1 MSEQR
6 NLGAEVK
13 AQIEAEL
20 RKAASL
26 PPSEL
31 ETVLAPYLQPLR
43 EMFQQIH
50 SVRRAWLTW
59 VEENRETFLR
69 VGQAVDE
76 VAAKV
81 GTFLVEMDEASQR
94 FAEMLREVERLA
106 DCGWTV
112 PTELTVSELID
123 FLRSP
128 DAEAAAAYL
137 IQRLDSMDPDWSRTE
152 ARLCG
157 DPHLAEFQT
166 VLPQCF
172 RAIRRGDYAIAVPN
186 LIAMLERVIQTLNP
200 ESLHASTDVLKTL
213 RAKGVIAENAQEDL
227 FCGAIWLSL
236 LKVVSPLWDNLPLN
250 IRDSAGLS
258 RHGVQHGRTEPPNT
272 KTEVVRLLNTLETAL
287 ALHDLL
293 RENRDFSINDSNDSK
308 KLQPAVALI
317 RANFFLPRGKH
328 RLADASSEEDSQS
341 QSPRT

>member
-1 MSEQR
+1 
-6 NLGAEVK
+6 VK
-13 AQIEAEL
+13 AQIDAEL
-20 RKAASL
+20 LKAASL
-26 PPSEL
+26 PRPEL
-31 ETVLAPYLQPLR
+31 ETVLVPYLQPLR
-43 EMFQQIH
+43 EMFQQIQT
-50 SVRRAWLTW
+50 VRRAWFTW

-69 VGQAVDE
+69 VSQAVHE

-81 GTFLVEMDEASQR
+81 GTFFVEIGETSQR
-94 FAEMLREVERLA
+94 FGEMLREVKRLA

-137 IQRLDSMDPDWSRTE
+137 IQRLDSMDPHWSRME
-152 ARLCG
+152 ARLSG

-172 RAIRRGDYAIAVPN
+172 RAIRKGDYAIAVPS

-213 RAKGVIAENAQEDL
+213 RGKGVIAEKAQEDL
-227 FCGAIWLSL
+227 FCGAVWLSL
-236 LKVVSPLWDNLPLN
+236 LKVVSSLWGNLPLN
-250 IRDSAGLS
+250 IPDSAGLS

-272 KTEVVRLLNTLETAL
+272 KTEVVRLLNTLETGL

-293 RENRDFSINDSNDSK
+293 RENREFSIKDSNDSK
-308 KLQPAVALI
+308 KLQPAFALI

-328 RLADASSEEDSQS
+328 GLAEASSEEDSQS
-341 QSPRT
+341 QSPRS

>member
-1 MSEQR
+1 MGRDVGIDVLIVLVGLEGCER
-6 NLGAEVK
+6 F
-13 AQIEAEL
+13 L
-20 RKAASL
+20 RFL
-26 PPSEL
+26 VEH
-31 ETVLAPYLQPLR
+31 LAGL
-43 EMFQQIH
+43 
-50 SVRRAWLTW
+50 RAWFTW
-59 VEENRETFLR
+59 VEENREMILH
-69 VGQAVDE
+69 VGQAVHE

-81 GTFLVEMDEASQR
+81 GAFLVEMDEASQW
-94 FAEMLREVERLA
+94 FAELLREVERLG
-106 DCGWTV
+106 DCGWTF

-137 IQRLDSMDPDWSRTE
+137 IQRLDSTDPDWSRME
-152 ARLCG
+152 ARLWR

-213 RAKGVIAENAQEDL
+213 RAKGVIAEKAQEDL
-227 FCGAIWLSL
+227 FCAAIWLSL
-236 LKVVSPLWDNLPLN
+236 LKVVGPLWADLPIN
-250 IRDSAGLS
+250 IPNSAALS

-272 KTEVVRLLNTLETAL
+272 KTEIVRLLNTLETAL
-287 ALHDLL
+287 ALHELL
-293 RENRDFSINDSNDSK
+293 HENRGFSIKENKKSK
-308 KLQPAVALI
+308 KMQPAIALI

-328 RLADASSEEDSQS
+328 RIADPASEEES
-341 QSPRT
+341 

>member
-6 NLGAEVK
+6 NLGAELK

-20 RKAASL
+20 GKAASL

-31 ETVLAPYLQPLR
+31 EVVLAPYLQPLR
-43 EMFQQIH
+43 EMFLQIQTV
-50 SVRRAWLTW
+50 SRAWISW
-59 VEENRETFLR
+59 VEESRETFLR
-69 VGQAVDE
+69 VGQAVHE

-81 GTFLVEMDEASQR
+81 STFLVEMDEVSQR

-123 FLRSP
+123 FLRLP
-128 DAEAAAAYL
+128 DGEAAAAYL
-137 IQRLDSMDPDWSRTE
+137 IHRLDPTDPDWSRMET
-152 ARLCG
+152 RLCS
-157 DPHLAEFQT
+157 DPHLAEFGT

-200 ESLHASTDVLKTL
+200 DSLHASTDVLKTL
-213 RAKGVIAENAQEDL
+213 RAKGVIAEKAQVDL
-227 FCGAIWLSL
+227 FCAAIWLSL
-236 LKVVSPLWDNLPLN
+236 IKVVGPLWANLPLN
-250 IRDSAGLS
+250 IPDSAGLS

-272 KTEVVRLLNTLETAL
+272 KIEIVRLLNTLETAL
-287 ALHDLL
+287 ALHELL
-293 RENRDFSINDSNDSK
+293 RENQEFSIKESNGSK
-308 KLQPAVALI
+308 KMQPVFALI
-317 RANFFLPRGKH
+317 RANFFLPRGRH
-328 RLADASSEEDSQS
+328 RLTGDSSEEESK
-341 QSPRT
+341 PELL

>member
-6 NLGAEVK
+6 NLGAELK

-20 RKAASL
+20 RKAASC

-31 ETVLAPYLQPLR
+31 QTVLAPYLQPLR
-43 EMFQQIH
+43 EMFQQVQT
-50 SVRRAWLTW
+50 VRRAWFTW
-59 VEENRETFLR
+59 VEENRETFLHI
-69 VGQAVDE
+69 GQAVHE

-94 FAEMLREVERLA
+94 FAEKLREVERLA

-137 IQRLDSMDPDWSRTE
+137 IQRLDSVDPDWSRME
-152 ARLCG
+152 VRLWS

-172 RAIRRGDYAIAVPN
+172 RAIRRGDYPIAVPN

-200 ESLHASTDVLKTL
+200 ESLHVSTDVPKTL
-213 RAKGVIAENAQEDL
+213 RAKGVIAEKAQEDL
-227 FCGAIWLSL
+227 FCAAIWLSL
-236 LKVVSPLWDNLPLN
+236 LKVVSLLWGNLPLN
-250 IRDSAGLS
+250 IPDSAGLS

-272 KTEVVRLLNTLETAL
+272 KTEIVRLLNTLETAL
-287 ALHDLL
+287 ALHELL
-293 RENRDFSINDSNDSK
+293 CENRDFSIKESNGSK
-308 KLQPAVALI
+308 KMQPALALI
-317 RANFFLPRGKH
+317 RANFFLPRRRKH
-328 RLADASSEEDSQS
+328 GLADASSEEDSQS
-341 QSPRT
+341 

>member
-6 NLGAEVK
+6 NLGAELK
-13 AQIEAEL
+13 AQIEAEF
-20 RKAASL
+20 RKSASP

-31 ETVLAPYLQPLR
+31 QTVLAPYFEPLR
-43 EMFQQIH
+43 EMFQQVET
-50 SVRRAWLTW
+50 VRSAWFIW
-59 VEENRETFLR
+59 IEENRETFLHFS
-69 VGQAVDE
+69 QAVHE
-76 VAAKV
+76 VAEKV

-137 IQRLDSMDPDWSRTE
+137 IQRLDSLDPDWSRME
-152 ARLCG
+152 ARLWS

-213 RAKGVIAENAQEDL
+213 RAKGEIAQKAKEDL
-227 FCGAIWLSL
+227 FCAAIWLSL
-236 LKVVSPLWDNLPLN
+236 LKVVSPLWGNLPLN
-250 IRDSAGLS
+250 IPDSAGLS
-258 RHGVQHGRTEPPNT
+258 RHGVQHGRIEPPNT
-272 KTEVVRLLNTLETAL
+272 KTEIVRLLNTLETAL
-287 ALHDLL
+287 ALHELL
-293 RENRDFSINDSNDSK
+293 RENREFSIKESNGSK
-308 KLQPAVALI
+308 KMQPALALI
-317 RANFFLPRGKH
+317 RANFFLPRGK
-328 RLADASSEEDSQS
+328 RKLADASSEEDSQS
-341 QSPRT
+341 

>member
-1 MSEQR
+1 M
-6 NLGAEVK
+6 K
-13 AQIEAEL
+13 TQIEAEL

-31 ETVLAPYLQPLR
+31 QTVLASHLQPLR
-43 EMFQQIH
+43 EMFQQVQT
-50 SVRRAWLTW
+50 VRRAWFGW
-59 VEENRETFLR
+59 IEENREAFLHI
-69 VGQAVDE
+69 GQAVHE

-81 GTFLVEMDEASQR
+81 GTFLVGMDEASQR
-94 FAEMLREVERLA
+94 FAKMLREVERLA
-106 DCGWTV
+106 DYGWTV

-137 IQRLDSMDPDWSRTE
+137 IQRLDSMDPDWSRME
-152 ARLCG
+152 ARLWS

-200 ESLHASTDVLKTL
+200 ESLHGSTDVPKTL
-213 RAKGVIAENAQEDL
+213 RANGVIAEQAREDL
-227 FCGAIWLSL
+227 FCAAIWLSL
-236 LKVVSPLWDNLPLN
+236 LKVVNLLWGNLPLN
-250 IRDSAGLS
+250 IPDSAGLS
-258 RHGVQHGRTEPPNT
+258 RHGVQHGRIEPPNT
-272 KTEVVRLLNTLETAL
+272 KTEMVRLLNTLETAL
-287 ALHDLL
+287 ALHELL
-293 RENRDFSINDSNDSK
+293 RENREFSIKESNGSK
-308 KLQPAVALI
+308 KMQPALALI

-341 QSPRT
+341 

>member
-6 NLGAEVK
+6 NLGAELK

-31 ETVLAPYLQPLR
+31 ETVLAPYLQSLQ
-43 EMFQQIH
+43 EMFQQIQT
-50 SVRRAWLTW
+50 VRYAWFTW
-59 VEENRETFLR
+59 VEENRESFLR
-69 VGQAVDE
+69 VGQAVHE

-94 FAEMLREVERLA
+94 FAEKLREVERLA
-106 DCGWTV
+106 DYGWTV

-128 DAEAAAAYL
+128 DAESAAAYL
-137 IQRLDSMDPDWSRTE
+137 IQRLDSMDPEWSRME
-152 ARLCG
+152 ARLWS

-200 ESLHASTDVLKTL
+200 ESLHASTDVPKTL
-213 RAKGVIAENAQEDL
+213 RAKGVIAEKAQEDL
-227 FCGAIWLSL
+227 FCAAIWLSL
-236 LKVVSPLWDNLPLN
+236 LKVVSPLWANLALYIP
-250 IRDSAGLS
+250 DSSGLS

-272 KTEVVRLLNTLETAL
+272 KTEIVRLLNTLETAL
-287 ALHDLL
+287 ALHELL
-293 RENRDFSINDSNDSK
+293 RENREFSIKESNGSK
-308 KLQPAVALI
+308 KMQPAFALI

-328 RLADASSEEDSQS
+328 RLGDASSEEDSQS
-341 QSPRT
+341 

>member
-6 NLGAEVK
+6 NLGAELK

-31 ETVLAPYLQPLR
+31 ETVLAPYVQPLR
-43 EMFQQIH
+43 EMFQQIETV
-50 SVRRAWLTW
+50 SRAWISW

-69 VGQAVDE
+69 VGQAVHE

-137 IQRLDSMDPDWSRTE
+137 IQRLDSMDPDWSRME

-157 DPHLAEFQT
+157 DPCQGRSKTRPVWRSKSRPVDSYEIVMGLRGR
-166 VLPQCF
+166 
-172 RAIRRGDYAIAVPN
+172 RAA
-186 LIAMLERVIQTLNP
+186 
-200 ESLHASTDVLKTL
+200 
-213 RAKGVIAENAQEDL
+213 
-227 FCGAIWLSL
+227 GA
-236 LKVVSPLWDNLPLN
+236 
-250 IRDSAGLS
+250 
-258 RHGVQHGRTEPPNT
+258 
-272 KTEVVRLLNTLETAL
+272 
-287 ALHDLL
+287 
-293 RENRDFSINDSNDSK
+293 
-308 KLQPAVALI
+308 
-317 RANFFLPRGKH
+317 
-328 RLADASSEEDSQS
+328 
-341 QSPRT
+341 

>member
-6 NLGAEVK
+6 NLGAELK
-13 AQIEAEL
+13 KQIEAEL

-26 PPSEL
+26 PPSQL
-31 ETVLAPYLQPLR
+31 QTVLAPFLQPLR
-43 EMFQQIH
+43 EMFQQVQT
-50 SVRRAWLTW
+50 VRSAWFTW
-59 VEENRETFLR
+59 IEENRETFLHI
-69 VGQAVDE
+69 GQAVYE
-76 VAAKV
+76 VAEKV
-81 GTFLVEMDEASQR
+81 GTFLVEMDEASNR
-94 FAEMLREVERLA
+94 FAAVLREVERLA

-137 IQRLDSMDPDWSRTE
+137 IQRLDSVDPDWSRMK
-152 ARLCG
+152 ARLWS

-186 LIAMLERVIQTLNP
+186 VIAMLERVIQTLNP
-200 ESLHASTDVLKTL
+200 EYLHASTDVPKTL
-213 RAKGVIAENAQEDL
+213 RAKGMIAKKAQEDL
-227 FCGAIWLSL
+227 FCAAIWLSL
-236 LKVVSPLWDNLPLN
+236 LKAVNLLWVNLPLDTP
-250 IRDSAGLS
+250 DSAGLS
-258 RHGVQHGRTEPPNT
+258 RHGVQHGRTQPPNT
-272 KTEVVRLLNTLETAL
+272 KTEIMRLLNTLETAL
-287 ALHDLL
+287 ALHELL
-293 RENRDFSINDSNDSK
+293 GENRAFSIKESNSSK
-308 KLQPAVALI
+308 KMQPALALI

-341 QSPRT
+341 

>member
-6 NLGAEVK
+6 NLGAELK

-31 ETVLAPYLQPLR
+31 QTVLAPSLQTLR
-43 EMFQQIH
+43 EMFQQVQT
-50 SVRRAWLTW
+50 VRHAWFTCI
-59 VEENRETFLR
+59 EENRETFLHI
-69 VGQAVDE
+69 GQAVHE

-81 GTFLVEMDEASQR
+81 GTFLVEMDEASRR

-128 DAEAAAAYL
+128 NAEAAAAYL
-137 IQRLDSMDPDWSRTE
+137 IQRLDSMDPDWSRME
-152 ARLCG
+152 ARLWR

-186 LIAMLERVIQTLNP
+186 LIAMLERVIQALNP
-200 ESLHASTDVLKTL
+200 QSLHASTDVSKTL
-213 RAKGVIAENAQEDL
+213 RAKGVIAEKAQEDL
-227 FCGAIWLSL
+227 FCAAIWLSL
-236 LKVVSPLWDNLPLN
+236 LKVVSLLWGDLPLS
-250 IRDSAGLS
+250 IPDSAGLS

-272 KTEVVRLLNTLETAL
+272 KTEIVRLLNTLETAL
-287 ALHDLL
+287 ALHELL
-293 RENRDFSINDSNDSK
+293 RENREFSIKESKGSK
-308 KLQPAVALI
+308 KMQPALALI
-317 RANFFLPRGKH
+317 RANFFLSRGKH
-328 RLADASSEEDSQS
+328 RLADASPEEDSQS
-341 QSPRT
+341 

>member
-6 NLGAEVK
+6 NLGAELK
-13 AQIEAEL
+13 AHIEAEL

-31 ETVLAPYLQPLR
+31 ETVLAPYIQPLR
-43 EMFQQIH
+43 EMFQQVDTV
-50 SVRRAWLTW
+50 SRAWTSW

-69 VGQAVDE
+69 VGQVVHE

-94 FAEMLREVERLA
+94 FAEILREVERLA

-137 IQRLDSMDPDWSRTE
+137 IQRLDSIDPDWSQME
-152 ARLCG
+152 ARLCS
-157 DPHLAEFQT
+157 DPGLAEFQT

-172 RAIRRGDYAIAVPN
+172 RAIRRGDHAVTVPN

-200 ESLHASTDVLKTL
+200 ESLHASTDVVKTL
-213 RAKGVIAENAQEDL
+213 RAKGVIAEKAQEDL
-227 FCGAIWLSL
+227 FCAAVWLSL
-236 LKVVSPLWDNLPLN
+236 FKVVSPLWGNLPLN
-250 IRDSAGLS
+250 IPDSSGLS

-272 KTEVVRLLNTLETAL
+272 KTEIVRLLNTLETAL
-287 ALHDLL
+287 ALHELL
-293 RENRDFSINDSNDSK
+293 RENREFSIRESNGSK
-308 KLQPAVALI
+308 KMQPVFALI

-328 RLADASSEEDSQS
+328 RLADASSEEESQTR
-341 QSPRT
+341 SP

>member
-1 MSEQR
+1 MSEQL
-6 NLGAEVK
+6 NLGAELK
-13 AQIEAEL
+13 AQIEAEF

-43 EMFQQIH
+43 EMFQQIQT
-50 SVRRAWLTW
+50 VRRAWLTW
-59 VEENRETFLR
+59 VEENREIILHA
-69 VGQAVDE
+69 GQAVHE

-94 FAEMLREVERLA
+94 FAEMLQEVERLG

-128 DAEAAAAYL
+128 DAEAAAASL
-137 IQRLDSMDPDWSRTE
+137 IQRLDSTDPDLSRME
-152 ARLCG
+152 ARLWR

-172 RAIRRGDYAIAVPN
+172 RAIRRGDYAISVPN

-200 ESLHASTDVLKTL
+200 KSLHASTDVPKTL
-213 RAKGVIAENAQEDL
+213 RANGVIAEKAQEDL
-227 FCGAIWLSL
+227 FCAAIWLSL
-236 LKVVSPLWDNLPLN
+236 LKVVSSLWANLPLN
-250 IRDSAGLS
+250 IPNSAGLS

-272 KTEVVRLLNTLETAL
+272 KTEIVRLLNTLETAL
-287 ALHDLL
+287 ALHELL
-293 RENRDFSINDSNDSK
+293 HENREFSIKESNNSK
-308 KLQPAVALI
+308 KMQPAIALI

-328 RLADASSEEDSQS
+328 RLADPSSEDDSQS
-341 QSPRT
+341 